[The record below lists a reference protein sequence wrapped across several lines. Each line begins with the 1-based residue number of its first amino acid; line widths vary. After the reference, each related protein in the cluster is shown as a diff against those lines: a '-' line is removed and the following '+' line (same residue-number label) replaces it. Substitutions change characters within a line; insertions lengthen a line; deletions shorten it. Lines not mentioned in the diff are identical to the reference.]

1 MQKIDQNEHHR
12 TSVTITPKCK
22 RRIKAA
28 LLILKRNGVIWS
40 ESDLLRQLAMLYLQ
54 SWRGN
59 KLKSATARRYN
70 NTIKGWRYVRVSWY
84 IDKVLYSILW
94 ERGVHSGMSVSRMLE
109 FALQYYMPRL
119 MEVILRNPIRGN
131 AASQRNAPY
140 WQKRYEQRARP
151 KPKIV
156 VIYAAK
162 TQMNSIIRLKSR
174 QYYRI
179 LPFGYLLEGKIPP
192 GWAILF

>member
-1 MQKIDQNEHHR
+1 MINQYEHHR
-12 TSVTITPKCK
+12 TSITITPKCK
-22 RRIKAA
+22 RRLKAA
-28 LLILKRNGVIWS
+28 LLILRRNGREYS
-40 ESDLLRQLAMLYLQ
+40 ESELLRQLAMLYLQ
-54 SWRGN
+54 SWRGS

-70 NTIKGWRYVRVSWY
+70 ITIKNLKYVRVSWY

-109 FALQYYMPRL
+109 FALKRYMPRL
-119 MEVILRNPIRGN
+119 MEDILRNPIKGN
-131 AASQRNAPY
+131 ATSKRNAAY

-156 VIYAAK
+156 ITYAAK
-162 TQMNSIIRLKSR
+162 THRNSIIRLKFR
-174 QYYRI
+174 LYYRI
-179 LPFGYLLEGKIPP
+179 WLFSDFLDGKIPP